1 MRRIVS
7 GAVVLLAAAV
17 LLVSYLNG
25 WWSDPT
31 TSTTATDSPARPQTE
46 VSLPAESEA
55 GYATSAY
62 PNSTVDLA
70 VGQQLG
76 VRMTGGARPKNW
88 YLTSPAD
95 GAVLRNGPDVVISS
109 CSSNPPAPGCA
120 SEFDRT
126 FTALAPG
133 TTTLTWAFGNEVDC
147 APDAPN
153 RVALRCDVTKSIQ
166 VTVR

>member
-7 GAVVLLAAAV
+7 NVAALLAATL
-17 LLVSYLNG
+17 LLVSYLEG
-25 WWSDPT
+25 WWSDPA
-31 TSTTATDSPARPQTE
+31 TSTATGSPARPQTE
-46 VSLPAESEA
+46 VSLPVESDA
-55 GYATSAY
+55 GNATSAY
-62 PNSTVDLA
+62 PNSAVTLA

-95 GAVLRNGPDVVISS
+95 GTLLRNGPDVVISS

-166 VTVR
+166 VTAR